1 MSFRDALLIPALL
14 LPLIPAGIM
23 WGTTGHWEWFVA
35 LLGFFA
41 FVGGLQV
48 ISKKRTGNSMSRNI
62 AALPAGLFW
71 SIIGTWSFMHIL
83 LTAHWIL
90 MR

>member
-1 MSFRDALLIPALL
+1 
-14 LPLIPAGIM
+14 M
-23 WGTTGHWEWFVA
+23 WGTTGNWEYFAA
-35 LLGFFA
+35 LFGFFA

-48 ISKKRTGNSMSRNI
+48 ISKKRTGKSMSQNI

-71 SIIGTWSFMHIL
+71 SIIGTWTFMHVL
-83 LTAHWIL
+83 LTAHWVL